1 MYSLVKLMNIER
13 RLQMT
18 YSLIL
23 KNINLKVESLKDLP
37 KLKQIMEINNITPN
51 FSKLARELGVDR
63 RTVKKHYNGFE
74 KSKTRKK
81 LSKVDKYKNILN
93 ELLNDNSI
101 QRFYSKSV
109 LYRYLKDNYG
119 LEISESN
126 FRNYI
131 NKNQKYKE
139 YFDKKKGQTKAKLR
153 FETSAGEEAQIDWK
167 ENIEFKTKDGQI
179 ITINILVFELSYSRY
194 RLFHVSE
201 SKSQEVLLD
210 FLTQSFEM
218 IGGTP
223 KYLVTDNMKTVMDKA
238 RSKIS
243 KGKVN
248 NKFSQYL
255 KDFSLEI
262 KPCMARRPQTKGKV
276 ESSMKLLEDIHAYQ
290 GRLDYKELLELI
302 EKLNNRVNINIHQ
315 GTNKIPIK
323 LLETEKDLL
332 NPLPRKKIRD
342 LYKISKSMVKVNSS
356 NMITF
361 KGNQYSIPNEYAN
374 TILTIEALDNK
385 LYIYH
390 NTKLITIHEI
400 TNKKLNYKYSDYEE
414 LVKLT
419 WKNKNIE
426 EIRNIASMNLKKLGE
441 IYGK

>member
-1 MYSLVKLMNIER
+1 M
-13 RLQMT
+13 
-18 YSLIL
+18 
-23 KNINLKVESLKDLP
+23 
-37 KLKQIMEINNITPN
+37 
-51 FSKLARELGVDR
+51 
-63 RTVKKHYNGFE
+63 
-74 KSKTRKK
+74 
-81 LSKVDKYKNILN
+81 
-93 ELLNDNSI
+93 
-101 QRFYSKSV
+101 
-109 LYRYLKDNYG
+109 
-119 LEISESN
+119 
-126 FRNYI
+126 
-131 NKNQKYKE
+131 
-139 YFDKKKGQTKAKLR
+139 
-153 FETSAGEEAQIDWK
+153 
-167 ENIEFKTKDGQI
+167 
-179 ITINILVFELSYSRY
+179 FELSYSRY

-201 SKSQEVLLD
+201 SKSQEVLVD

-218 IGGTP
+218 IGGAP

-238 RSKIS
+238 RSKTS

-255 KDFSLEI
+255 KDFSVEI
-262 KPCMARRPQTKGKV
+262 KPCMVRRPQTKGKV
-276 ESSMKLLEDIHAYQ
+276 ESSMKLLEEIHAYQ

-361 KGNQYSIPNEYAN
+361 KGNQYSIPNKYAN

-390 NTKLITIHEI
+390 NTKLVTIHEI

-419 WKNKNIE
+419 LKNKNIE
-426 EIRNIASMNLKKLGE
+426 EIQNIASMNLKKLGE